1 MAADPAPTRI
11 PVEIGS
17 KALHRAKMRPKIK
30 ISKRIFDAVF
40 RPLSWAA
47 VIGVTFITC
56 LI

>member
-47 VIGVTFITC
+47 VIGVTFMTC